1 MRWKD
6 RDVWLRLE
14 LVVGLA
20 AVVVLIVANVISGFV
35 K

>member
-6 RDVWLRLE
+6 RDIWLRLE
-14 LVVGLA
+14 LVVALA
-20 AVVVLIVANVISGFV
+20 AVVVLIVANFISGIV

>member
-6 RDVWLRLE
+6 RDIWLRLE
-14 LVVGLA
+14 LTVALA
-20 AVVVLIVANVISGFV
+20 AVVVLIVANFISGIV